1 MRDFTTALLCR
12 LIALYRLL
20 FGPVKIFFGLQGWCR
35 YTPTCS
41 RYAEEALREWGPARG
56 SLLAA
61 RRICRCHPW
70 GGHGPDPVPLNTKK
84 GFPTAPKSGDSGPY
98 CVKLPPS

>member
-1 MRDFTTALLCR
+1 MRNRIVALLCR
-12 LIALYRLL
+12 SIALYRLL
-20 FGPVKIFFGLQGWCR
+20 FGPIKIFFGLQGWCR

-41 RYAEEALREWGPARG
+41 RYAEEALQEWGLARG
-56 SLLAA
+56 SLLAI

-70 GGHGPDPVPLNTKK
+70 GPYGPDPVPLNPKK
-84 GFPTAPKSGDSGPY
+84 GHPDAPKSGDSGLR